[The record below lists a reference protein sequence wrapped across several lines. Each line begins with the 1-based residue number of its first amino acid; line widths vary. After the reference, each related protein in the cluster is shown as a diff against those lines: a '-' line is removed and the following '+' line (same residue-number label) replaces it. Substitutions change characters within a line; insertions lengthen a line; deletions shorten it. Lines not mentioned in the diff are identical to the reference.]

1 MLLHFVV
8 ISVFEERHAFDAKLG
23 PKDPDLAHQSV
34 AETLGR
40 AGIKAG
46 KPQDPMWYLILDNK
60 FVGYVKVFRE
70 ERYARNWFRDLA
82 EKEAS
87 TNFWAYWRDGY
98 PLALVQG
105 AKTTDANQFVKSIA
119 ICRVR
124 AFSAEAAAENGWKNW
139 SSRNLTAIEIYQDK
153 SSGGAETVGQLLT
166 TTTSTAPADTNVTSG
181 LVVLSGA
188 QKEQF
193 LDDLV
198 VKGHINSA
206 SNRSTDDLQKD
217 ETATVRFSE
226 LTGISLSDLK
236 RHTPESL
243 AYLTKNYPD
252 ISAIALHNALQ
263 YVPAAVDSQSQQTSS
278 ATVTP
283 NASKPTL
290 TLPTAV
296 QPAAPAMIEMEM
308 KILAIPTAEN
318 GTYAVSLAKQEPG
331 GEHWLVL
338 NLAHLPTLEDQ
349 TSYAAQL
356 TDMVGGK
363 DMATMFEIWVER
375 SDGDEHMVFLK
386 EKEGENILDLA
397 CMQTRDGQTRYAV
410 QLADFTGMK
419 VMALVKND

>member
-1 MLLHFVV
+1 MKRRTTTGRRVPFQMVELTGSLISKAAEPIHLGLGRCAPTGPHESASRNQTNATRSKTANRIGKSEAQMLLHFVV
-8 ISVFEERHAFDAKLG
+8 ISLFEERHAFDALG

-40 AGIKAG
+40 AGIKSG
-46 KPQDPMWYLILDNK
+46 KPQDLMWYLILDNR
-60 FVGYVKVFRE
+60 FVGCVKVFRE

-124 AFSAEAAAENGWKNW
+124 GFSAQSAAENGWKNW
-139 SSRNLTAIEIYQDK
+139 ISGNLTAIEIYQDK

-226 LTGISLSDLK
+226 LTGFRCLI
-236 RHTPESL
+236 
-243 AYLTKNYPD
+243 
-252 ISAIALHNALQ
+252 
-263 YVPAAVDSQSQQTSS
+263 
-278 ATVTP
+278 
-283 NASKPTL
+283 
-290 TLPTAV
+290 
-296 QPAAPAMIEMEM
+296 
-308 KILAIPTAEN
+308 
-318 GTYAVSLAKQEPG
+318 
-331 GEHWLVL
+331 
-338 NLAHLPTLEDQ
+338 
-349 TSYAAQL
+349 
-356 TDMVGGK
+356 
-363 DMATMFEIWVER
+363 
-375 SDGDEHMVFLK
+375 
-386 EKEGENILDLA
+386 
-397 CMQTRDGQTRYAV
+397 
-410 QLADFTGMK
+410 
-419 VMALVKND
+419 